1 MVHRSPACL
10 RAIMDTAKNSVAFER
25 DAYYEC
31 VGHVATMGNIDT
43 PWCYKPLF
51 TPESENK
58 KAAVAKVSEKITS
71 MITQKLE
78 HA

>member
-1 MVHRSPACL
+1 MVHRSHACL
-10 RAIMDTAKNSVAFER
+10 RAIMDTAKNSVVFEH

-31 VGHVATMGNIDT
+31 IGHVATMEKLNT

-51 TPESENK
+51 MPESESEK
-58 KAAVAKVSEKITS
+58 TAVAKVSEKITS